1 MNNESESIPSIT
13 IAEEM
18 GYFMTKN
25 FTGKFWSFAFYF
37 LFFAGSVAV
46 LNYYTLYF
54 QQQGLSGTQI
64 GVLMGMASLIGLF
77 SGPMWSGLADASQRH
92 RLILSIA
99 MLGNLIAIFLFP
111 FSNMFWW
118 FFALIALE
126 AIFAGPIQSM
136 ADNATMTM
144 LGDEKELYGRV
155 RIGGTIGWGIAAPI
169 VGVVVARYGM
179 RYNFSIYSL
188 MFLIALI
195 ALQQMHFSS
204 HKSQGSYWSGVRGL
218 LTDRKWIVFL
228 IIVIIAASGNGVI
241 NNYLFVYLQ
250 KIGTSPALMG
260 WAVTI
265 STVVEVPA
273 LFFANRML
281 KKLGARGL
289 LLLGLASM
297 AVRCG
302 LYGLVNL
309 PWGALTVQLLQF
321 VTFPILWAAGV
332 SYADENAPAGM
343 GATAQSIFN
352 GAFMGIGSAAGGFF
366 GGVLLQYL
374 GVQNM
379 FLTFGAV
386 LLLAALIFGVL
397 QRSQLASQPA

>member
-1 MNNESESIPSIT
+1 
-13 IAEEM
+13 
-18 GYFMTKN
+18 MTKN
-25 FTGKFWSFAFYF
+25 FAGKFWSFAFYF
-37 LFFAGSVAV
+37 LYFAGAVAV
-46 LNYYTLYF
+46 FNYLALYF
-54 QQQGLSGTQI
+54 QGQGLPGTQI
-64 GVLMGMASLIGLF
+64 GVLMGMMSMIGLF
-77 SGPMWSGLADASQRH
+77 SGPLWSALADASQRH
-92 RLILSIA
+92 RLILSSA
-99 MLGNLIAIFLFP
+99 MLGNLIAVFLFP
-111 FSNMFWW
+111 FFNSFWW
-118 FFALIALE
+118 FLVLIIVDS
-126 AIFAGPIQSM
+126 IFAGPIQSM

-144 LGDEKELYGRV
+144 LGDEKELYGRI
-155 RIGGTIGWGIAAPI
+155 RIGGTIGWGLAAPI

-179 RYNFSIYSL
+179 RYNFSFYSV

-204 HKSQGSYWSGVRGL
+204 HKTEDSFWRGVRGL

-250 KIGTSPALMG
+250 KIGTGPAWMG

-265 STVVEVPA
+265 STAVEMPA

-297 AVRCG
+297 ALRCG
-302 LYGLVNL
+302 LYGLVNV
-309 PWGALTVQLLQF
+309 PWGALTIQLLQF
-321 VTFPILWAAGV
+321 VTFPILWVAGV
-332 SYADENAPAGM
+332 SYANENAPAGM

-352 GAFMGIGSAAGGFF
+352 SAFMGIGSAAGGFF

-379 FLTFGAV
+379 FLTFGLV
-386 LLLAALIFGVL
+386 MLLAALIFGVL
-397 QRSQLASQPA
+397 QCRQLASQPA